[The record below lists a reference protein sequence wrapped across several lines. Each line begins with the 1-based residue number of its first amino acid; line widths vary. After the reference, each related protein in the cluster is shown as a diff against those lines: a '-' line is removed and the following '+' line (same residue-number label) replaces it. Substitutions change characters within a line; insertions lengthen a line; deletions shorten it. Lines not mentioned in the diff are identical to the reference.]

1 MKFKIA
7 TPERIML
14 ETEVDSLTLP
24 TTMGEITVLRN
35 HIPLIAQLVAG
46 EIRYHSKDKHEFFAV
61 SGGIIE
67 IKKNN
72 EVVVLADTAE
82 FGHEI
87 DVERA
92 QQAREAAKKLMATS
106 YKDTKSYADASAA
119 LQKHLVRLNVAHKHH
134 SRKGT
139 KVSGNQ

>member
-14 ETEVDSLTLP
+14 ETDADSITLP
-24 TTMGEITVLRN
+24 TTSGEITVLPH
-35 HIPLIAQLVAG
+35 HIPLVSALAAG
-46 EIRYHSKDKHEFFAV
+46 EIKYKVANRENFFAV

-67 IKKNN
+67 VKKTG

-87 DVERA
+87 DIERA
-92 QQAREAAKKLMATS
+92 EVAREAALKLMSEASKNEKT
-106 YKDTKSYADASAA
+106 YAEASAVF
-119 LQKHLVRLNVAHKHH
+119 QKNLIRLNVARKHH

-139 KVSGNQ
+139 HLENQ